1 MNERRDIGFKGYYL
15 SGDLDLSNIR
25 EQHRLIELYKNGKLS
40 KFIEPFLKA
49 FNNLVNLDYVIKSD
63 KLENVDYGDIEEDLK
78 GIKYALITNSGVLAF
93 QYGKS
98 RKLVGEDG
106 VYGFRNDTDFGDV
119 FKEIIK
125 SKNGRFKIISFDN
138 LQNFYKKSKVNDG
151 FRTCQL
157 QDSFVKN
164 THLIFINP
172 VSNEFKVLPNKNHM
186 LAIEQIIEM
195 AKRASESGEKLN
207 KKALESI
214 NKLLFAGSE
223 RDGETGIGK
232 FRQTNVLVGWPPMWD
247 TIVIRQVV
255 KRDDL
260 GNPIEYNNEPLL
272 KEIDELFDWYNS
284 TNLSPVIKAAIMNLE
299 LARIQPFRDG
309 NKRVSRLFTNYE
321 LIKNGYPTITF
332 RAKSK
337 LEYDERLA
345 RGINSKD
352 ITEFAQYLID
362 MIYLQQN
369 AYLNEIETLKLYLE
383 DDMKKENSINF
394 EIASSDEERY

>member
-1 MNERRDIGFKGYYL
+1 MDERRDIGFKGYYL
-15 SGDLDLSNIR
+15 SGDLDLSKIR
-25 EQHRLIELYKNGKLS
+25 EQHRLIEQYRTGDLS
-40 KFIEPFLKA
+40 RFIDPFLKA
-49 FNNLVNLDYVIKSD
+49 FSNLINLDYVIKSD

-78 GIKYALITNSGVLAF
+78 DIKYALITNSGVLAF

-98 RKLVGEDG
+98 RKLVGEEG

-138 LQNFYKKSKVNDG
+138 LQSFYKKSKVNDG

-284 TNLSPVIKAAIMNLE
+284 
-299 LARIQPFRDG
+299 

-383 DDMKKENSINF
+383 DDMQKENNVNF

>member
-1 MNERRDIGFKGYYL
+1 MDERRDIGFKGYYL
-15 SGDLDLSNIR
+15 SGDLDLSKIR
-25 EQHRLIELYKNGKLS
+25 EQHRLIEQYRTGDLS
-40 KFIEPFLKA
+40 RFIDPFLKA
-49 FNNLVNLDYVIKSD
+49 FSNLINLDYVIKSD

-223 RDGETGIGK
+223 HDGETGIGK

-383 DDMKKENSINF
+383 DDMQKENNVNF